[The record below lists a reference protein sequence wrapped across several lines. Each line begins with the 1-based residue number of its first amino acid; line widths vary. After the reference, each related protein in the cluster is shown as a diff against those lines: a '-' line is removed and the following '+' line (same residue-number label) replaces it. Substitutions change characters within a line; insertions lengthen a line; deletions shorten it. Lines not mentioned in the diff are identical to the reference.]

1 MARFLAPL
9 VLLTALFCATPAGA
23 APLAPKL
30 YGGQAKLGVA
40 TSSESTKG
48 ACTITDVLTDV
59 VLRCDSKGGTA
70 QVTYLFTLPKSAG
83 SVTTQVNFDGA
94 HKGTSIS
101 TKRVSP
107 TQFRATV
114 TLKGSGRAD
123 IESVMIEYLYH

>member
-1 MARFLAPL
+1 
-9 VLLTALFCATPAGA
+9 
-23 APLAPKL
+23 
-30 YGGQAKLGVA
+30 
-40 TSSESTKG
+40 
-48 ACTITDVLTDV
+48 
-59 VLRCDSKGGTA
+59 
-70 QVTYLFTLPKSAG
+70 VTYLFTLPKSAG